1 MCGTKL
7 QKIINIVNQ
16 LLLTSAIIGECSVP
30 QLVEHPT
37 DIVVARDEPAT
48 LRCEAKGD
56 PEPDIAWIKDGAPVK
71 TAPSDAASHRV
82 LLPNGALFFLRAVQ
96 SRKEDDRGTYWCIA
110 SNSDGEVVSR
120 KAKLDIAVLKPIFAE
135 EPLDT
140 WVIRGEEIMLPCQP
154 PVGHPEPEIEWKKNG
169 EDVQMAPDDRLRI
182 ESANL
187 VIVNAQ
193 QSDEGRYQCVAR
205 NIAGVRHSHQAFLS
219 VYVKPFIIKAPEN
232 VSTDTGAHIKFSCVV
247 GGDPAPDIKWIR
259 EDGKLTP
266 SRTEVEDR
274 DVLRIRSVTPID
286 SGKYVCQAEN
296 IAGEIS
302 ASAFLQIQSPPVF
315 LVEPQDKI
323 VKPGEKVSIECK
335 VESIQ
340 QAVLFWQKDG
350 ISTPFLPGTKQQH
363 IFVDKSGNLLIESV
377 SSQDEGWYGCFAV
390 SETGSSSA
398 LAKLALKTGPPQPP
412 PIIQLGPVN
421 QTLTEGNVAILHC
434 QFTSK
439 DKARA
444 SWLKE
449 GIPIEFSSN
458 EHFHLTDGHNLQIKD
473 IQIQD
478 SGLYTCQ
485 IKTVTGQTSSSAT
498 ITVLSN
504 DMSEE
509 NLPSIAD
516 LLAFPASPSKPKL
529 VQSTTDSLTIS
540 WGKPHR
546 VGNSPLRGY
555 QVEYF
560 TAGQLNHWI
569 TSQVQGEEFTLENV
583 TPGTSVIFL
592 VRARNE
598 HGLSPP
604 SPLSDQLSTNGN
616 QSNKG
621 KKEIRAA

>member
-1 MCGTKL
+1 M
-7 QKIINIVNQ
+7 
-16 LLLTSAIIGECSVP
+16 
-30 QLVEHPT
+30 
-37 DIVVARDEPAT
+37 
-48 LRCEAKGD
+48 
-56 PEPDIAWIKDGAPVK
+56 
-71 TAPSDAASHRV
+71 
-82 LLPNGALFFLRAVQ
+82 
-96 SRKEDDRGTYWCIA
+96 
-110 SNSDGEVVSR
+110 
-120 KAKLDIAVLKPIFAE
+120 
-135 EPLDT
+135 
-140 WVIRGEEIMLPCQP
+140 PCQP

-169 EDVQMAPDDRLRI
+169 EEVQMAPDDRSAVLSCLERAQQMIYCSRLRI

-205 NIAGVRHSHQAFLS
+205 NIAGVRHSHQALLS
-219 VYVKPFIIKAPEN
+219 VYGKYNYSIFFYHFLMINFSVKPFIIKAPEN

-247 GGDPAPDIKWIR
+247 GGDPAPEIKWIR

-274 DVLRIRSVTPID
+274 AVLQIRSVTPLD

-302 ASAFLQIQSPPVF
+302 ASAFLQIQCKHNKSRKLQMSKTNLFVAPPVF

-350 ISTPFLPGTKQQH
+350 ISSPFLPGTKQQH
-363 IFVDKSGNLLIESV
+363 ISVDKSGNLLIESV
-377 SSQDEGWYGCFAV
+377 TSQDEGWYGCFAV

-458 EHFHLTDGHNLQIKD
+458 EHFHLTDGHNLQIKG
-473 IQIQD
+473 
-478 SGLYTCQ
+478 S
-485 IKTVTGQTSSSAT
+485 IK
-498 ITVLSN
+498 L
-504 DMSEE
+504 
-509 NLPSIAD
+509 
-516 LLAFPASPSKPKL
+516 
-529 VQSTTDSLTIS
+529 
-540 WGKPHR
+540 
-546 VGNSPLRGY
+546 
-555 QVEYF
+555 
-560 TAGQLNHWI
+560 
-569 TSQVQGEEFTLENV
+569 
-583 TPGTSVIFL
+583 
-592 VRARNE
+592 
-598 HGLSPP
+598 
-604 SPLSDQLSTNGN
+604 TNGLFLP
-616 QSNKG
+616 
-621 KKEIRAA
+621 